1 MIKSITFKC
10 SDGTVFTL
18 KLDNEC
24 GFVYLDCNG
33 KREISVLTGC
43 GFHFHNN
50 NKGLFPGKY
59 QVIARLIKKY
69 GIYDRGVDS
78 VVIERDYP
86 YHADKFH
93 FLTVKEKRIAM
104 EKQMRTKCWFEYS
117 KKMYAY
123 KFAEK

>member
-18 KLDNEC
+18 KFDKEC
-24 GFVYLDCNG
+24 GFVYLDRDE
-33 KREISVLTGC
+33 KREISVWCRVGSEKK
-43 GFHFHNN
+43 F
-50 NKGLFPGKY
+50 FPGKY

-86 YHADKFH
+86 YHAYKFH
-93 FLTVKEKRIAM
+93 FLTVNEKRIAM

>member
-10 SDGTVFTL
+10 SEGTVFTL
-18 KLDNEC
+18 KFDMEC

-33 KREISVLTGC
+33 KREISVWCRVG
-43 GFHFHNN
+43 GEKF
-50 NKGLFPGKY
+50 FPGKY
-59 QVIARLIKKY
+59 QVIARLIRNY
-69 GIYDRGVDS
+69 GIYDRGIDS
-78 VVIERDYP
+78 AVIERDYP

-104 EKQMRTKCWFEYS
+104 EKRMRTKCWFEYS
-117 KKMYAY
+117 KKVYAY